1 MTFGHSVFDSFGADQ
16 ILFAETPAVGS
27 GGEYAL
33 IKGPLTNTGAEGKY
47 QVWYSQGKSGAMVQT
62 FNTKGSAISFAK
74 KSEPTGNIIDIS
86 DGKVVDATYE
96 AWGAFSEWAN
106 IDACT
111 LERSRTRKQITPAF
125 NGGAEQDIQQ
135 VQQKAKDSTEA
146 VLSAWSDYGECSNG
160 SKTRTRVIS
169 EPATCGGTNPD
180 ATTLT
185 ESVACTASEETSEET
200 TDDSSTTGEGVTN
213 ITAQSTTVTPVAPSS
228 KMNYS
233 PFIALTLI
241 GGVGYLYKKRK
252 DSKSKA

>member
-1 MTFGHSVFDSFGADQ
+1 M
-16 ILFAETPAVGS
+16 
-27 GGEYAL
+27 
-33 IKGPLTNTGAEGKY
+33 
-47 QVWYSQGKSGAMVQT
+47 
-62 FNTKGSAISFAK
+62 
-74 KSEPTGNIIDIS
+74 
-86 DGKVVDATYE
+86 
-96 AWGAFSEWAN
+96 
-106 IDACT
+106 
-111 LERSRTRKQITPAF
+111 
-125 NGGAEQDIQQ
+125 
-135 VQQKAKDSTEA
+135 
-146 VLSAWSDYGECSNG
+146 SAWSDYGECSNG

-233 PFIALTLI
+233 PFIALTLL